1 MGLCVHPMIP
11 VQSCDEPVGF
21 PIRTSPDITPAHGS
35 PRLFA
40 VFHVLLRRLTPRHP
54 PYALSSFL
62 LPDAENFYFHF
73 SPAPPSSTT
82 ATPASLHVLF
92 FSSLCSW

>member
-62 LPDAENFYFHF
+62 LPDAERFYFHF
-73 SPAPPSSTT
+73 SPAPPPST
-82 ATPASLHVLF
+82 AAAPASLHVLF